1 MKNKYAKR
9 ACISERKIQQLV
21 RLFSAGL
28 EASQVAKLTGLDGM
42 SKGDMIRAT
51 QIAEGS
57 RGCYDN
63 IWRHEYLE
71 YECCWRED
79 CHTPIQE

>member
-1 MKNKYAKR
+1 MDVIEIQKR
-9 ACISERKIQQLV
+9 AKAQ
-21 RLFSAGL
+21 G
-28 EASQVAKLTGLDGM
+28 LTGLDGM

-71 YECCWRED
+71 YECCWREG
-79 CHTPIQE
+79 CHTPNQE